1 MTVVDLNADVGE
13 GLAADA
19 ALLGLVTSANIACG
33 FHAGDEQSM
42 REACEA
48 AAVAGVAI
56 GAHISYRDRE
66 GFGRRELDVDP
77 VTIGAETT
85 EQIEALQTAAASAGR
100 RVAYV
105 KPHGALYHRASGD
118 RACAEAI
125 VRAALRGQLAVL
137 GFPGS
142 ELLALAGEAGLPAVA
157 EGFADRAYA
166 TDGTLVP
173 RGDPAALLG
182 AKPSARQAVALA
194 RRAGSICIHSDTPG
208 AADIAP
214 VVKRGLLEAGF
225 QLRPFTASSVSA
237 S

>member
-1 MTVVDLNADVGE
+1 MAAAGEPETRQSPNLGMTVVDLNADVGE
-13 GLAADA
+13 GFAADA

-77 VTIGAETT
+77 VIIGAETT

-125 VRAALRGQLAVL
+125 VRAAVRGQLA
-137 GFPGS
+137 
-142 ELLALAGEAGLPAVA
+142 
-157 EGFADRAYA
+157 DR
-166 TDGTLVP
+166 
-173 RGDPAALLG
+173 
-182 AKPSARQAVALA
+182 KS
-194 RRAGSICIHSDTPG
+194 
-208 AADIAP
+208 
-214 VVKRGLLEAGF
+214 VV
-225 QLRPFTASSVSA
+225 
-237 S
+237 